1 MAQTRRFTSRWHIEV
16 SKKQNSH
23 GYPSERSFVVATSS
37 TTRDNA
43 TSTPKLLQL
52 TMDSVNNCQWVCLSM
67 PSKTGTTSAA
77 GGSLATIAELVELI
91 ILNLGYH
98 NMLRVCLV
106 FPLWCAIIHNSQ
118 KLQRILHKLPTPTSV
133 DLNAHFE
140 SGSVESRNAL
150 VPQEVYAGQ
159 PILHLC
165 EQLTDSFLEEVRP
178 ETSHDMLAEC
188 YKRYNTKRFWYRFSC
203 RNIRRPDG

>member
-52 TMDSVNNCQWVCLSM
+52 TMDSVNNCQWVCLSI

-106 FPLWCAIIHNSQ
+106 SPFWCAIIHNSQ
-118 KLQRILHKLPTPTSV
+118 SYREYFISYQRQQASTSMLILSP
-133 DLNAHFE
+133 
-140 SGSVESRNAL
+140 
-150 VPQEVYAGQ
+150 EVSNLAMLSFRRKFMPVSLFFTFVSNSQ
-159 PILHLC
+159 IL
-165 EQLTDSFLEEVRP
+165 
-178 ETSHDMLAEC
+178 
-188 YKRYNTKRFWYRFSC
+188 FWKK
-203 RNIRRPDG
+203 